1 MGYRRTIS
9 AVLVPATLLL
19 FTGCTQTV
27 WVGPT
32 ELQPGQ
38 KLKGLVTTRGQE
50 VKLDSSAATFRG
62 DTIYADAGEDAL
74 RFPINEVDRVGVQRS
89 NPSATVALLLG
100 VGLVAAVVLYVGTM
114 EYEMSWDLSDSPFE
128 YQ

>member
-1 MGYRRTIS
+1 MQYRRIIS

-38 KLKGLVTTRGQE
+38 KLNGLVTAGGQE
-50 VKLDSSAATFRG
+50 VKLDPSKATARG
-62 DTIYADAGEDAL
+62 DTIYADADEDAL
-74 RFPINEVDRVGVQRS
+74 RFPLHEVDRVGVVRS

-100 VGLVAAVVLYVGTM
+100 FGLVAVVVISISTM
-114 EYEMSWDLSDSPFE
+114 ELDWGRSAAQAPGAP
-128 YQ
+128 

>member
-1 MGYRRTIS
+1 MRYRRIIT
-9 AVLVPATLLL
+9 AVLVPATLVL

-27 WVGPT
+27 WVGRT

-38 KLKGLVTTRGQE
+38 KLKGLVTTGGQE

-74 RFPINEVDRVGVQRS
+74 RFPLNEVDRVGVQRF

-100 VGLVAAVVLYVGTM
+100 VGLVAVVVLTVSTM
-114 EYEMSWDLSDSPFE
+114 EIDYGWDLSDSPFE